1 MDERELEKRLVR
13 LRGGEAVREFLQTY
27 VHDSDR
33 TQLEATVRHMV
44 VVNPFTIDTGIDG
57 LAEVLAMQLAPG
69 TLARLVA
76 EYRSKLPRYFK
87 RYQIHDAN
95 RDLDDPSDDG
105 ARVWLAA
112 LLRDLQAWCGSS

>member
-69 TLARLVA
+69 TLARLV
-76 EYRSKLPRYFK
+76 S
-87 RYQIHDAN
+87 HDAN